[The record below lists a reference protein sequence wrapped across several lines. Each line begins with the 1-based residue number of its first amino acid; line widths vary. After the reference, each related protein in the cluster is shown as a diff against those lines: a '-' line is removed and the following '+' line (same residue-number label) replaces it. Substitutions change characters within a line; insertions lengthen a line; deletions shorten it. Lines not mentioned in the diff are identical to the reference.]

1 VGLVERKKVLITRQL
16 PGDAVEKLKEECDL
30 LCDPPSDQMPRN
42 QLLEL
47 IPEADALICL
57 LSETI
62 DREVISRAPKLK
74 VISNYAVGYN
84 NIDVAFATERK
95 IYVTNTPDVLTEAT
109 ADLAWALLLAAAR
122 RVVEGDEMVRQ
133 NRFTGWAPDLLLGLD
148 VAYKTLGVVGL
159 GRIGLA
165 VARRA
170 KGFGMR
176 VLYWSKNRKE
186 QWEEQFGL
194 EYQPLDTL
202 LQTADFVSLNVAL
215 TPETHHLI
223 GEKEFSL
230 MKNTAILV
238 NTARGPVVD
247 EAALAAALRE
257 KKIWAA
263 GLDVYENEPEVHPDL
278 LKLDNVI
285 LAPHVG
291 SGTIDTRAKMA
302 EMVVSNVL
310 MALKGQR
317 PTNAI
322 N

>member
-1 VGLVERKKVLITRQL
+1 MERKKVLITRQL

-317 PTNAI
+317 PTNAV

>member
-1 VGLVERKKVLITRQL
+1 
-16 PGDAVEKLKEECDL
+16 
-30 LCDPPSDQMPRN
+30 
-42 QLLEL
+42 
-47 IPEADALICL
+47 
-57 LSETI
+57 
-62 DREVISRAPKLK
+62 
-74 VISNYAVGYN
+74 
-84 NIDVAFATERK
+84 
-95 IYVTNTPDVLTEAT
+95 
-109 ADLAWALLLAAAR
+109 
-122 RVVEGDEMVRQ
+122 MVRQ

-291 SGTIDTRAKMA
+291 SGTIDTRA
-302 EMVVSNVL
+302 
-310 MALKGQR
+310 
-317 PTNAI
+317 
-322 N
+322 

>member
-1 VGLVERKKVLITRQL
+1 MERKKVLITRQL

-47 IPEADALICL
+47 IPEANALICL

>member
-1 VGLVERKKVLITRQL
+1 MERKKVLITRQL

-30 LCDPPSDQMPRN
+30 LRDPPSDQMPRN

>member
-317 PTNAI
+317 PTNAV

>member
-1 VGLVERKKVLITRQL
+1 MERKKVLITRQL

-215 TPETHHLI
+215 TRETHHLI

-317 PTNAI
+317 PTNAV

>member
-1 VGLVERKKVLITRQL
+1 MERKKVLITRQL

>member
-1 VGLVERKKVLITRQL
+1 VERKKVLITRQL

>member
-1 VGLVERKKVLITRQL
+1 MERKKVLITRQL

-30 LCDPPSDQMPRN
+30 LRDPPSDQMPRN

-47 IPEADALICL
+47 IQEADALICL

>member
-1 VGLVERKKVLITRQL
+1 MERKKVLITRQL

-148 VAYKTLGVVGL
+148 VAYKTLVVVGL

-317 PTNAI
+317 PTNAV

>member
-1 VGLVERKKVLITRQL
+1 
-16 PGDAVEKLKEECDL
+16 
-30 LCDPPSDQMPRN
+30 MPRN

-317 PTNAI
+317 PTNAV

>member
-1 VGLVERKKVLITRQL
+1 MERKKVLITRQL

-42 QLLEL
+42 QLSEL

-74 VISNYAVGYN
+74 VISNYAVGYD

-317 PTNAI
+317 PTNAV

>member
-1 VGLVERKKVLITRQL
+1 MERKKVLITRQL

-215 TPETHHLI
+215 TRETHHLI

>member
-1 VGLVERKKVLITRQL
+1 MERKKVLITRQL

-84 NIDVAFATERK
+84 NVDVAFATERK

>member
-1 VGLVERKKVLITRQL
+1 MERKKVLITRQL

-74 VISNYAVGYN
+74 VISNYAVGYD

>member
-1 VGLVERKKVLITRQL
+1 MERKKVLITRQL

-47 IPEADALICL
+47 IPEADALICI

>member
-1 VGLVERKKVLITRQL
+1 
-16 PGDAVEKLKEECDL
+16 
-30 LCDPPSDQMPRN
+30 MPRN

>member
-1 VGLVERKKVLITRQL
+1 VERKKVLITRQL

-47 IPEADALICL
+47 IPEADALICI

>member
-1 VGLVERKKVLITRQL
+1 
-16 PGDAVEKLKEECDL
+16 
-30 LCDPPSDQMPRN
+30 
-42 QLLEL
+42 
-47 IPEADALICL
+47 
-57 LSETI
+57 
-62 DREVISRAPKLK
+62 
-74 VISNYAVGYN
+74 
-84 NIDVAFATERK
+84 
-95 IYVTNTPDVLTEAT
+95 
-109 ADLAWALLLAAAR
+109 
-122 RVVEGDEMVRQ
+122 
-133 NRFTGWAPDLLLGLD
+133 
-148 VAYKTLGVVGL
+148 
-159 GRIGLA
+159 

>member
-1 VGLVERKKVLITRQL
+1 MERKKVLITRQL

-74 VISNYAVGYN
+74 VISNYAVGYD

-317 PTNAI
+317 PTNAV

>member
-1 VGLVERKKVLITRQL
+1 
-16 PGDAVEKLKEECDL
+16 
-30 LCDPPSDQMPRN
+30 MPRN

-322 N
+322 K

>member
-1 VGLVERKKVLITRQL
+1 MERKKVLITRQL

-42 QLLEL
+42 QLSEL

>member
-1 VGLVERKKVLITRQL
+1 MERKKVLITRQL

-57 LSETI
+57 LSEII

>member
-1 VGLVERKKVLITRQL
+1 VERKKVLITRQL

-42 QLLEL
+42 QLSEL

-317 PTNAI
+317 PTNAV

>member
-1 VGLVERKKVLITRQL
+1 
-16 PGDAVEKLKEECDL
+16 
-30 LCDPPSDQMPRN
+30 PPSDQMPRN

>member
-1 VGLVERKKVLITRQL
+1 VERKKVLITRQL

-317 PTNAI
+317 PTNAV

>member
-1 VGLVERKKVLITRQL
+1 MERKKVLITRQL

-42 QLLEL
+42 QLSEL

-317 PTNAI
+317 PTNAV

>member
-1 VGLVERKKVLITRQL
+1 MERKKVLITRQL

-42 QLLEL
+42 QLSEL

-223 GEKEFSL
+223 GEKE
-230 MKNTAILV
+230 
-238 NTARGPVVD
+238 
-247 EAALAAALRE
+247 
-257 KKIWAA
+257 
-263 GLDVYENEPEVHPDL
+263 
-278 LKLDNVI
+278 
-285 LAPHVG
+285 
-291 SGTIDTRAKMA
+291 
-302 EMVVSNVL
+302 
-310 MALKGQR
+310 
-317 PTNAI
+317 
-322 N
+322 

>member
-1 VGLVERKKVLITRQL
+1 MERKKVLITRQL

-148 VAYKTLGVVGL
+148 VTYKTLGVVGL

>member
-1 VGLVERKKVLITRQL
+1 MERKKVLITRQL

-42 QLLEL
+42 QLSEL

-74 VISNYAVGYN
+74 VISNYAVGYD

>member
-1 VGLVERKKVLITRQL
+1 VERKKVLITRQL

-84 NIDVAFATERK
+84 NVDVAFATERK